1 MHVLVLMET
10 NKHECYSL
18 SIAHSLLVGGSA
30 FVDGDG
36 AVPGATSNGVE
47 FQVLLEGLAR
57 ARRQRKTLLLVMH
70 SQEVEGWDEDD

>member
-18 SIAHSLLVGGSA
+18 SIVHSLLVGSA

-36 AVPGATSNGVE
+36 AVPGATSHGVE